1 VGLDAAER
9 DRIRHLWGDPK
20 TWPPKSAEHFLRD
33 GDWALLDGHTD
44 GAGRPLTQIQ
54 RVTSEKLGASSCTGM
69 QPLSSVG
76 ARQHYPPEA

>member
-9 DRIRHLWGDPK
+9 DRIRHLLGQPEDLA
-20 TWPPKSAEHFLRD
+20 AEHFLRD

-76 ARQHYPPEA
+76 GRQHYPPEA